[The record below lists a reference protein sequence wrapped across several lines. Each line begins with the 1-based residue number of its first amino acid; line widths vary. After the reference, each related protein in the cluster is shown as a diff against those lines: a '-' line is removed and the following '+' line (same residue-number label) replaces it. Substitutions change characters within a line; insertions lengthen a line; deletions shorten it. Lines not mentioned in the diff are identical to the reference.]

1 MYQQKLYDAYT
12 GISYAQ
18 KSAVVQFLKNNME
31 SSWLEEAAILKAVEY
46 ATKEI
51 PSFGGFIL
59 TTENDEEIVAALVV
73 NKTGLSGLMPEYVA
87 VLQATKTIAKGKLIA
102 RKLEEKAITLSQ
114 GDIANLVTDFG
125 PKELLLEEMT
135 PAAKMLPLAVNNE
148 HPIKAAT
155 A

>member
-12 GISYAQ
+12 GMSHAQ
-18 KSAVVQFLKNNME
+18 KSAIVQFLKNNLE
-31 SSWLEEAAILKAVEY
+31 SSWLEEPSILKAVEY

-59 TTENDEEIVAALVV
+59 TTETDEEIVAALVV

-102 RKLEEKAITLSQ
+102 RKLEEKAIVLSQ

-125 PKELLLEEMT
+125 PKELMLEEMA
-135 PAAKMLPLAVNNE
+135 PAAKMLPLSANNE
-148 HPIKAAT
+148 KQIKAAT

>member
-18 KSAVVQFLKNNME
+18 KNAIVQFLKNNLE

-59 TTENDEEIVAALVV
+59 TAESDEEIVAALVV
-73 NKTGLSGLMPEYVA
+73 C
-87 VLQATKTIAKGKLIA
+87 Q
-102 RKLEEKAITLSQ
+102 R
-114 GDIANLVTDFG
+114 
-125 PKELLLEEMT
+125 
-135 PAAKMLPLAVNNE
+135 
-148 HPIKAAT
+148 
-155 A
+155 